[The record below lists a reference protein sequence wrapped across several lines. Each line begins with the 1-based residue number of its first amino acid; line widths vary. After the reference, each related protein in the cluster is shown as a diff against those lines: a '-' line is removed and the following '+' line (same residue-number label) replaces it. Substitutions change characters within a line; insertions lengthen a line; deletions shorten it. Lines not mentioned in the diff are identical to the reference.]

1 MNEMIKNETVTVRG
15 KYDLEGTLTT
25 PAQEAGKRPA
35 ILIIPG
41 TGISDRDGNM
51 KQLRMN
57 IYKEL
62 AESISRLGFITLRY
76 DKRGTHASGGSYV
89 EAGFWDLVDD
99 AEACVKY
106 LESRA
111 DVDSE
116 RVLVLGHSE
125 GAIIAPALNARHPLG
140 GMILLAGMAEPGK
153 EGFPKQS
160 QRAIQELES
169 MKGLKGSLLRLFRI
183 PQMAQKQT
191 VKTFAKILGSTGD
204 TIRIQ
209 GKKINAK
216 WFREH
221 DAYNVLD
228 DLEKVFCPVLA
239 ITGSK
244 DLQVEPEHARVIAE
258 TVQGPSEWHIIPDMT
273 HILKKT
279 NDELT
284 MLTLLK
290 SYKKMTGEPFD
301 HEMMGLIARWLER
314 FKS

>member
-1 MNEMIKNETVTVRG
+1 MNEIIHNETVTIRG
-15 KYDLEGTLTT
+15 NYDLAGTLTT
-25 PAQEAGKRPA
+25 SVQEAGKRPA

-41 TGISDRDGNM
+41 TGTGDRDGNI

-62 AESISRLGFITLRY
+62 AESLSRLGFITLRY

-89 EAGFWDLVDD
+89 EAGLWDLVDD

-111 DVDSE
+111 DVDPE

-125 GAIIAPALNARHPLG
+125 GAIIAPALNARHQLA

-169 MKGLKGSLLRLFRI
+169 MKGFKGSLLRLFRI
-183 PQMAQKQT
+183 PQMARRQT
-191 VKTFAKILGSTGD
+191 EKTFAKILGSKGD

-221 DAYNVLD
+221 YAYNVLD
-228 DLEKVFCPVLA
+228 DLEKTLCPVLA

-244 DLQVEPEHARVIAE
+244 DIQVEPEHARIIAD
-258 TVQGPSEWHIIPDMT
+258 TVQGPSEWHMIPNMT

-279 NDELT
+279 SEELS

-290 SYKKMTGEPFD
+290 SYKKMAGDPFD
-301 HEMMGLIARWLER
+301 HDMMELIARWLEN
-314 FKS
+314 FKK